1 MADENYSYAPKYVQI
16 QNYILQKIESG
27 EYAAGDKIPS
37 EIELARRFD
46 VSRLTVNTAVKEL
59 ANSGIV
65 ERVQGKGTFVRF
77 VPGQSFA
84 SPMAFSGGIKIAPL
98 NTPTTS
104 RIACWS
110 MGSSRRM
117 LLCAR
122 SWA

>member
-37 EIELARRFD
+37 EIELARQFD

-65 ERVQGKGTFVRF
+65 ERVQGKGPFPALWHF
-77 VPGQSFA
+77 PAA
-84 SPMAFSGGIKIAPL
+84 SRSHPL